1 MSFILQQSPYETPIQ
16 RRTAD
21 ASAANKHATRDLSN
35 IENNQNASNKGAF
48 NLNNMI
54 DDNDESLLNISDQI
68 LNDIA
73 LDDSDLR

>member
-1 MSFILQQSPYETPIQ
+1 MQ

-21 ASAANKHATRDLSN
+21 ASALNKHVTRDLSN
-35 IENNQNASNKGAF
+35 IENNQNASNRGAF

-54 DDNDESLLNISDQI
+54 DDDDESLLNMSDQI
-68 LNDIA
+68 LNDIG

>member
-1 MSFILQQSPYETPIQ
+1 MFTLQRSPYETPMQ

-21 ASAANKHATRDLSN
+21 ASALNKHVTRDLSN
-35 IENNQNASNKGAF
+35 IENNQNASNRGAF

-54 DDNDESLLNISDQI
+54 DDDDESLLNMSDQI
-68 LNDIA
+68 LNDIG